1 MGIIRLNNI
10 RVYAFHGCMDEE
22 GRIGSDYLVN
32 LELRADLSTAAQQ
45 DDLSETIDYVA
56 VNRIVQ
62 SEMAIRSK
70 LIEAVAQ
77 RIAQKIKAE
86 FPMLTGGN
94 VEVVK
99 LSPPMGGHVDSVSVV
114 LEL

>member
-10 RVYAFHGCMDEE
+10 RVYAFHGCMEEE

-32 LELRADLSTAAQQ
+32 LELHTDLSKAARE
-45 DDLSETIDYVA
+45 DDLSSTIDYVI

-62 SEMAIRSK
+62 AEMAIRSK
-70 LIEAVAQ
+70 LIETVAK
-77 RIAQKIKAE
+77 RIAQKLKDK
-86 FPMLTGGN
+86 FPLLKGGN